1 MSPPLTIADCVTNH
15 RRLLKSKLASFL
27 GDPNFPKKITSKFTS
42 RGERIIFYQQLYMQ
56 YSRLA
61 FTKWEDRPIAIAG
74 LEKQLRRDLDSRG
87 EFGVFDDGK
96 SFLRR
101 SLLWQRG
108 DDEATL
114 RRISFPPERKITVPS
129 WSWMGYRGG
138 IDFLSMVLGGMVWQ
152 KGEIHSPW
160 EPDVSEA
167 SHTELLTANIELS
180 AIAREFDPGL
190 AKPEEVLI
198 VYDIPETVLLSV
210 MCIVIGKEK
219 GRDNSENARH
229 YVLLIG
235 PKDVKAKVYERV
247 GVGFMPGSCIQLDAP
262 GPSALVK
269 VR

>member
-1 MSPPLTIADCVTNH
+1 VTNH
-15 RRLLKSKLASFL
+15 RHLLKSKLASFL

-42 RGERIIFYQQLYMQ
+42 RGERIIFYQKLYMQ

-74 LEKQLRRDLDSRG
+74 LEKQLRHDLDSKG
-87 EFGVFDDGK
+87 GFGVFDDGK

-108 DDEATL
+108 EDEATL

-129 WSWMGYRGG
+129 WSWMGDQGG
-138 IDFLSMVLGGMVWQ
+138 IDFLSMELGGVEWQ

-160 EPDVSEA
+160 GPDVSEA
-167 SHTELLTANIELS
+167 SHPEPQTANVELS
-180 AIAREFDPGL
+180 AIAREFNPGL

-198 VYDIPETVLLSV
+198 VYDIPETELQSV
-210 MCIVIGKEK
+210 MCIVMGKEK
-219 GRDNSENARH
+219 RRGNAEDARH

-235 PKDVKAKVYERV
+235 PKDVQAKVYERV
-247 GVGFMPGSCIQLDAP
+247 GVGFMPGSCIQLDAT
-262 GPSALVK
+262 GVSGLVK